1 MSRALRLVVFAS
13 LWGACVV
20 EDPEQRRFDDDEGSG
35 GTSAVSSSTTIGSGG
50 ATSATTSTS
59 AAISTTG
66 VTTSSSTTTGGGCN
80 DPFPEPNNTQATA
93 LDLGIIDSCDGSQQS
108 EDGVLKGNDID
119 WFRYYV
125 DDGFCFV
132 DPLRQITSDGQ
143 ARLCKYFECDTSP
156 ATTTVTCPAGTQA
169 DTAPQGQ
176 PGCCGLTMFEPE
188 INCGDTYVWVRIDKP
203 SAQTCVSYTFTYRF

>member
-1 MSRALRLVVFAS
+1 MSRTLRIVVLAS

-20 EDPEQRRFDDDEGSG
+20 EEPEKRRFDDDEGTG
-35 GTSAVSSSTTIGSGG
+35 GQTAVSSTSVGMGG
-50 ATSATTSTS
+50 ASSSANSTS

-66 VTTSSSTTTGGGCN
+66 ASTTSSSTGSGCS
-80 DPFPEPNNTQATA
+80 DPYPEPNDTQSNAI
-93 LDLGIIDSCDGSQQS
+93 DLGMIDSCDGSQQS
-108 EDGVLKGNDID
+108 EDGVLNGSDID

-132 DPLRQITSDGQ
+132 NPYRQITSDGQ

-156 ATTTVTCPAGTQA
+156 ATTNVTCPAGTQA

-176 PGCCGLTMFEPE
+176 PGCCGLTMFEPD
-188 INCGDTYVWVRIDKP
+188 INCGDTFVWVRIDKP
-203 SAQTCVSYTFTYRF
+203 PAQACVSYTFTYHF